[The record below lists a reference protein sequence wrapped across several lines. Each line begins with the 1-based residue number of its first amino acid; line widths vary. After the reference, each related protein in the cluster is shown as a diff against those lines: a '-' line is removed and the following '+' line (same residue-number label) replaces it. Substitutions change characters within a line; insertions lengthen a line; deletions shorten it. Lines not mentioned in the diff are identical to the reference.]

1 MAREARRGLPRLHTR
16 GDGRRF
22 KEAPTIFCTQFQQK
36 DWHDRLG
43 GGIHADGIMDR
54 IVHNTS
60 WVEMGEVNMRAKH
73 GKGGSSATLGRWP
86 LPLTTDTA
94 AHTEYL
100 RCSLRIM
107 PLFMRANTHLTHE
120 YK

>member
-1 MAREARRGLPRLHTR
+1 MAREARRGLPRLHAR

-60 WVEMGEVNMRAKH
+60 WVEMGEVNMRAKY
-73 GKGGSSATLGRWP
+73 GKGGGVARP
-86 LPLTTDTA
+86 
-94 AHTEYL
+94 
-100 RCSLRIM
+100 
-107 PLFMRANTHLTHE
+107 
-120 YK
+120 